1 MDWPRSSDPLLNEE
15 EIKLFGCVAAP
26 GPALAASRYVY
37 LSDDSSSSIRCTH
50 LTSDRDWDRLQFP
63 DASSNGSRHGYKSPA
78 KFHLVMIPPQT
89 TPSKVEKANIA
100 MWRLPLSLQT
110 WTRVAKRFRIHHF
123 LDVKVLLKK
132 QMLIWSTAEPSPSN
146 AGEKVWMNVSMTSD
160 NWKDNNYSP
169 DKFAMSSAHLEAERL
184 TTAVILGLKPSQ
196 MSLVESLVSNANA
209 AGMVHHPLFT
219 TYLVAELMRER
230 LARLSQNYM
239 ETIEVVHGMLRKMY
253 NSEKDELRFTSIN
266 TKQLRQISEARK
278 ICDKVEVEILGTKR
292 HLEKA
297 VRQIFPRLSAQDA
310 GRSAGQAAVS
320 DFLTQRYQEKFDDI
334 LTNLEDLKTTN
345 RSSVEL
351 MSQQAAHIQTCL
363 AQEQAQTARKE
374 AKESA
379 RSAENSYVIAIMG
392 MFFLPASTLATIFAM
407 PIFKWDEHP
416 LDLLLRSSGNATETP
431 AAAAAGNSTATSAD
445 SSSPADVLTGYVWV
459 YCIISIGI
467 TLLLYIYKLI
477 REKISRN
484 RVNGSE
490 HPVLDLLLKPLTM
503 IWRNKPQQR
512 MTATDPDRKR
522 WTGNAMSQVVNPV
535 ATPRF
540 SLPQHM
546 PSPVRHPTTQSLP
559 TAMPMAPP
567 GSAPPRRQ
575 TEVVSARTDRHR
587 YGRDHFQAHATLV
600 NSSSGQGHEP
610 WVQGAPM
617 SQTPP
622 TTSRA
627 SSTNN
632 LVQPSINAA
641 QHSGSQRATPSVPS
655 HQHAPQ
661 AHSRRNNTDPG
672 PPPPPPPATQPHRGR
687 QGSHTSPAAT
697 TATQPP
703 RITLPP
709 RSTQPDDHGPP
720 PRRGNTT
727 DQKAAEPKQQPASR
741 AHTFPPQAPVVQV
754 SGARDH
760 QHGRYWAPA
769 AANPRQNRF
778 APEDPDSLWPGPPP
792 GSSSSSGGSRDSS
805 RGRGAG
811 EFRESE
817 SREGLVGA
825 AGPPGMA
832 GGGSG
837 SSRSGMGL
845 GGR

>member
-1 MDWPRSSDPLLNEE
+1 MDWHRDSDPVLNDA
-15 EIKLFGCVAAP
+15 EIKSFGCVAAQ
-26 GPALAASRYVY
+26 GPALASSRYVY
-37 LSDDSSSSIRCTH
+37 LSDDSTRSICSTE
-50 LTSDRDWDRLQFP
+50 LSCDRDWDQIQYP
-63 DASSNGSRHGYKSPA
+63 EVSSDGRQHGYRGPP

-89 TPSKVEKANIA
+89 TPSKVEKANVP
-100 MWRLPLSLQT
+100 MKRLPLSLRN
-110 WTRVAKRFRIHHF
+110 WTRIAQRFKIHHF
-123 LDVKVLLKK
+123 LNIEVLQRQK
-132 QMLIWSTAEPSPSN
+132 MFIWSTAESASN
-146 AGEKVWMNVSMTSD
+146 NPGEKIWVNVSATSD
-160 NWKDNNYSP
+160 KLTDKNYHP
-169 DKFAMSSAHLEAERL
+169 DKFAMSSTHLEGERL
-184 TTAVILGLKPSQ
+184 TTVVLLGLKPSQ
-196 MSLVESLVSNANA
+196 MSLVETIVRNANA
-209 AGMVHHPLFT
+209 AGMIHHPMFS
-219 TYLVAELMRER
+219 TYLVAELMRKR
-230 LARLSQNYM
+230 LALLCQNY
-239 ETIEVVHGMLRKMY
+239 IEAVEVADGVLRNMY
-253 NSEKDELRFTSIN
+253 DDKRDELKLTSIS
-266 TKQLRQISEARK
+266 TKQLRQISEARQN
-278 ICDKVEVEILGTKR
+278 CDKVEMEILGTKR

-297 VRQIFPRLSAQDA
+297 VKQMLSRLSAQGA
-310 GRSAGQAAVS
+310 GQSVGQAAVR
-320 DFLTQRYQEKFDDI
+320 DALTQKYQERFDD
-334 LTNLEDLKTTN
+334 LLANLEDLRTTN

-431 AAAAAGNSTATSAD
+431 AAAAAGNSTATSTD

-467 TLLLYIYKLI
+467 TLMLYIYKLI

-512 MTATDPDRKR
+512 MTTTDPDRKR

-559 TAMPMAPP
+559 AAMPMAPP

-575 TEVVSARTDRHR
+575 TEAVSARTDRHR
-587 YGRDHFQAHATLV
+587 YGRDHFQAHATHV
-600 NSSSGQGHEP
+600 NSSPGQGHEP

-627 SSTNN
+627 SSTTN
-632 LVQPSINAA
+632 LVQPFTNVA
-641 QHSGSQRATPSVPS
+641 QH
-655 HQHAPQ
+655 
-661 AHSRRNNTDPG
+661 PG
-672 PPPPPPPATQPHRGR
+672 TTQPHRGR

-697 TATQPP
+697 AATQPP

-805 RGRGAG
+805 RGRGVG

>member
-1 MDWPRSSDPLLNEE
+1 MDWHRDSDPVLNDA
-15 EIKLFGCVAAP
+15 EIKSFGCVAAQ
-26 GPALAASRYVY
+26 GPALASSRYVY
-37 LSDDSSSSIRCTH
+37 LSDDYPEVSSDGR
-50 LTSDRDWDRLQFP
+50 Q
-63 DASSNGSRHGYKSPA
+63 HGYRGPP

-89 TPSKVEKANIA
+89 TPSKVEKANVP
-100 MWRLPLSLQT
+100 MKRLPLSLRN
-110 WTRVAKRFRIHHF
+110 WTRIAQRFKIHHF
-123 LDVKVLLKK
+123 LNIEVLQRQK
-132 QMLIWSTAEPSPSN
+132 MFIWSTAESASN
-146 AGEKVWMNVSMTSD
+146 NPGEKIWVNVSATSD
-160 NWKDNNYSP
+160 KLTDKNYHP
-169 DKFAMSSAHLEAERL
+169 DKFAMSSTHLEGERL
-184 TTAVILGLKPSQ
+184 TTVVFLGLKPSQ
-196 MSLVESLVSNANA
+196 MSMVETIVRNANA
-209 AGMVHHPLFT
+209 AGMIHHPMFS
-219 TYLVAELMRER
+219 TYLVAELMRKR
-230 LARLSQNYM
+230 LALLCQNY
-239 ETIEVVHGMLRKMY
+239 IEAVEVADGVLRNMY
-253 NSEKDELRFTSIN
+253 DDKRDELKLTSIS
-266 TKQLRQISEARK
+266 TKQLRQISEARQN
-278 ICDKVEVEILGTKR
+278 CDKVEMEILGTKR

-297 VRQIFPRLSAQDA
+297 VKQMLSRLSVQGA
-310 GRSAGQAAVS
+310 GQSVGQAAVR
-320 DFLTQRYQEKFDDI
+320 DALTQKYQERFDD
-334 LTNLEDLKTTN
+334 LLANLEDLRTTN

-559 TAMPMAPP
+559 AAMPMAPP

-575 TEVVSARTDRHR
+575 TEALSTRTDRHR
-587 YGRDHFQAHATLV
+587 YGRDHFQAHATHV
-600 NSSSGQGHEP
+600 NSSPGQGNEP

-627 SSTNN
+627 SSTTN

-641 QHSGSQRATPSVPS
+641 QHPGSQRATPSVPTL
-655 HQHAPQ
+655 QQAPQ
-661 AHSRRNNTDPG
+661 THSRRNNTDPG

-697 TATQPP
+697 AATQPP

-720 PRRGNTT
+720 PRRGHTT
-727 DQKAAEPKQQPASR
+727 DQKAAESKQQPASR

-769 AANPRQNRF
+769 AANPRQNRL

-805 RGRGAG
+805 RGRGSASFARASRGRGWWALLGRRGYRAVAAAAVGVGWGWEGG
-811 EFRESE
+811 EVLESC
-817 SREGLVGA
+817 G
-825 AGPPGMA
+825 
-832 GGGSG
+832 
-837 SSRSGMGL
+837 
-845 GGR
+845 

>member
-512 MTATDPDRKR
+512 MTTTDPDRKR

-559 TAMPMAPP
+559 AAMPMAPP

-575 TEVVSARTDRHR
+575 TEAVSARTDRHR
-587 YGRDHFQAHATLV
+587 YGRDHFQAHATHV
-600 NSSSGQGHEP
+600 NSSPGQGHEP

-627 SSTNN
+627 SSTTN
-632 LVQPSINAA
+632 LVQPFTNVA
-641 QHSGSQRATPSVPS
+641 QHPG
-655 HQHAPQ
+655 
-661 AHSRRNNTDPG
+661 NPG

-697 TATQPP
+697 AATQPP